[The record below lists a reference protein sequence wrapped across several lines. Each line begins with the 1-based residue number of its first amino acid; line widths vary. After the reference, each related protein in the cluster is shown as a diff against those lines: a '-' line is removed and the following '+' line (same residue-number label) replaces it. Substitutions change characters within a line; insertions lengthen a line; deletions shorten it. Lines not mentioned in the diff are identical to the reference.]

1 MTRARLVIADDHA
14 PMVAAVER
22 LLADEFE
29 VVGTA
34 GDGPVALR
42 AAARLDP
49 DVVVLDISMPDL
61 DGIEV
66 ARRLKA
72 AGSRAKVVLLTVHD
86 DPDLVRA
93 ALAAG
98 ALGYVLK
105 SRMPSEL
112 VPAIHA
118 ALSDRIFVS
127 PVKHGE
133 TGEAP

>member
-1 MTRARLVIADDHA
+1 MTRARLVVADDHA
-14 PMVAAVER
+14 PMVTAVER
-22 LLADEFE
+22 LLAGEFDI
-29 VVGTA
+29 VGTA
-34 GDGPVALR
+34 RDGSVALR
-42 AAARLDP
+42 TVTCLDP
-49 DVVVLDISMPDL
+49 DVAVLDVSMPDL

-93 ALAAG
+93 ALDAG

-112 VPAIHA
+112 VTAIHA
-118 ALSDRIFVS
+118 ALTNRIFVS
-127 PVKHGE
+127 PGQHD
-133 TGEAP
+133 APRR

>member
-14 PMVAAVER
+14 PLVAAVER
-22 LLADEFE
+22 LLADEFD

-34 GDGPVALR
+34 SDGPAALR

-105 SRMPSEL
+105 SR
-112 VPAIHA
+112 
-118 ALSDRIFVS
+118 
-127 PVKHGE
+127 
-133 TGEAP
+133 